1 MVLFS
6 RLRRSV
12 LWTLLGA
19 VALQAP
25 PLFARQDPPRQP
37 TFRADIPTVQFD
49 VIVRDREGRFVFDLG
64 PEDFEVQED
73 GQPQA
78 VDTAFLVS
86 HDPAALLEGAG
97 LAPAVG
103 VARAPRLL
111 VLVFDSQHL
120 APNSFNRLKD
130 AAAQFLGEHFRPGD
144 VAGIVAEGE
153 MVGGRLTGNLEELM
167 AAVRGLKASG
177 QQQSRLS
184 DMRSWPRLVS
194 VPEAVEIDRGNRQVI
209 ENAVMRACAEE
220 PDEGPLE
227 ICADWAEGMLQAKA
241 ASRVAEVRDAAD
253 LAIRLL
259 ETLARGMGRFPGR
272 KTVVFLSEG
281 FLFDPL
287 QGRLRQVVSTAARS
301 GVTFYSLDAR
311 GLGRD
316 RAAAA
321 IETVPP
327 ADGGDFLS
335 AAADTTDH
343 GLNSLAADTGGFVV
357 RHTNNFGRALADI
370 ASDTGTYYV
379 LGYRPSNDRFD
390 GAFRSL
396 TVRVRRPGVTVRARA
411 GYVADAEGPL
421 GAEWNPPSPAGRE
434 AGFGET
440 GLTADSG
447 IRAVAEATHASPLQV
462 VRDLSHIHMLV
473 GVTGPP
479 SPAGREAGFGE
490 ASPPPPPGADPLSAP
505 MPVDDLPPDLAALA
519 TDGWAHYQR
528 GDVEGAEARLARA
541 AAAPGGPPVWVHYAL
556 GMSRFA
562 LWQYAESA
570 ASWEQVREA
579 RPDFRPV
586 YFDLVDSYLQ
596 LDDLDRALAVL
607 RAAEDRWPD
616 DADVLNALGVILV
629 RRRALEDAR
638 DMFARALE
646 QHPQDETA
654 LFNLAKTYEM
664 LFVRSRRYIAHQSQW
679 VFNRDYW
686 RRSWELYTR
695 YLETGGPHD
704 REVREGL
711 TRLGRNRM

>member
-37 TFRADIPTVQFD
+37 TFRADIPTVQVD
-49 VIVRDREGRFVFDLG
+49 VIVKDREGRFVFDLG

-434 AGFGET
+434 AGFGE
-440 GLTADSG
+440 
-447 IRAVAEATHASPLQV
+447 
-462 VRDLSHIHMLV
+462 
-473 GVTGPP
+473 
-479 SPAGREAGFGE
+479 